1 MSKTAARVLGLVL
14 GVIVLAPVAGLHVAE
29 AQGRPRVAV
38 ITFKNPTSWWGRE
51 LGASAASQLTT
62 KLVNSG
68 AFQVLERDRV
78 KDIFDEWY
86 LGQSG
91 AVDQKQAAQMGKLNG
106 VEYLVTG
113 EFKSFNIRSRRV
125 GGLPLPGT
133 NRQLGGSQ
141 TRAESDL
148 NVRVINVTTGEIVA
162 ASEGKGETVLG
173 QGVSAGGLNYGE
185 LSTSSPWNPTIA
197 EQALGP
203 ALDKIAAD
211 IIAAKG
217 RMPTT
222 NAAPASTQSSAAA
235 ASSNIPGIAGLA
247 ADGSIYIDQGQNAN
261 MTVGR
266 RFNVLRIVDV
276 IKDAKGNVLDNVTK
290 KIGTIEVTQVLARS
304 SICKVVDGK
313 PEAKDL
319 LEPAN

>member
-1 MSKTAARVLGLVL
+1 MSRNVCAVV
-14 GVIVLAPVAGLHVAE
+14 VVLASLAFGPGLGAGSAFAQAPAAKPRIAVVA
-29 AQGRPRVAV
+29 
-38 ITFKNPTSWWGRE
+38 FKNPTSWWGRE
-51 LGASAASQLTT
+51 LGSSAASQLTT

-68 AFQVLERDRV
+68 AFTVLERERT

-91 AVDQKQAAQMGKLNG
+91 AVDQSQAAQMGKLNG

-113 EFKSFNIRSRRV
+113 EFKSFNIRQRRV

-148 NVRVINVTTGEIVA
+148 NVRVINVVTGEIIA

-173 QGVSAGGLNYGE
+173 QGASAGGLNYGE
-185 LSTSSPWNPTIA
+185 ISTSSPWNPTVA

-211 IIAAKG
+211 IVAQKG
-217 RMPTT
+217 RMPTS
-222 NAAPASTQSSAAA
+222 APAASTQTAKPSAP
-235 ASSNIPGIAGLA
+235 SIAGVA
-247 ADGSIYIDQGQNAN
+247 ADGSNKNAKGQNAN
-261 MTVGR
+261 MSVGR
-266 RFNVLRIVDV
+266 RFHVLRVVDV
-276 IKDAKGNVLDNVTK
+276 IKDGKGNVLDNVTK
-290 KIGTIEVTQVLARS
+290 RVGVIEVTQVLARS
-304 SICKVVDGK
+304 AICKVVDGAK
-313 PEAKDL
+313 PADKDL